1 MLVATSILTCTTYST
16 CTYTLLIKNVINFVC
31 YVQWSGKTTPSLFDS
46 LVETSLIGKYDMPV
60 KGTTPLGATKVISTG
75 QQPML
80 GFYQVT
86 KVCTLC

>member
-1 MLVATSILTCTTYST
+1 MEELCI
-16 CTYTLLIKNVINFVC
+16 FVLANS
-31 YVQWSGKTTPSLFDS
+31 VGKTTPTLFDS

-60 KGTTPLGATKVISTG
+60 RGTAPLGATKVISTG

-86 KVCTLC
+86 KVLV

>member
-1 MLVATSILTCTTYST
+1 VQIVFLFYLEELCIFVLVLSIG
-16 CTYTLLIKNVINFVC
+16 KN
-31 YVQWSGKTTPSLFDS
+31 TPSLFDS

-80 GFYQVT
+80 GFYQIT
-86 KVCTLC
+86 KVLM